1 MAGQGVERMSIFGS
15 GQESRGLRQRAMQ
28 RIIRARYILG
38 AAAFLTALV
47 LNSGVSWWLS
57 FAILMLLLLGVVA
70 LSASIPRS
78 DDTNRAQPVS
88 DPAIF
93 RLSGQQLAAQL
104 PDPLIIFD
112 HEGTILYVNP
122 AANGAFGPLARGGT
136 LLLHFRA
143 PEMQTLVQSVM
154 SDAQAGSID
163 YSERVPVE
171 RWYRATVLRLDQGG
185 SDRQYLLSFR
195 DLTEAHRLERM
206 RSDFIANASHELR
219 TPLASL
225 SGFIETLR
233 GPARND
239 AVARDNFLE
248 IMQKQAERMARL
260 IDDLLSLSRIEMK
273 AHIAVKDQVDL
284 TIVLNH
290 VVDTLRPLAT
300 HLDIEIERH
309 IDPGPVMVLGD
320 RDELTQVFQ
329 NLLENACKY
338 GQSGKKVV
346 VELKNNGEGIKAT
359 IQDFGPGIPEEHIPR
374 LTERFY
380 RVNIETSR
388 AQKGTGL
395 GLAIVKHILTRH
407 RARLVVRSR
416 VGEGS
421 SFTVAFGPQK
431 AKA

>member
-1 MAGQGVERMSIFGS
+1 MSTWWEEGRGRRQKVVERLI
-15 GQESRGLRQRAMQ
+15 Q
-28 RIIRARYILG
+28 ARFVLA
-38 AAAFLTALV
+38 AAAFITALV
-47 LNSGVSWWLS
+47 LSSEASGWLS
-57 FAILMLLLLGVVA
+57 FGIMMLVLFAVAA
-70 LSASIPRS
+70 LSATLPRADYPDVVS
-78 DDTNRAQPVS
+78 PVS

-93 RLSGQQLAAQL
+93 NLSGQQLAGQL
-104 PDPLIIFD
+104 PDPLIVFD

-122 AANGAFGPLARGGT
+122 AANTAFGPLARGGT
-136 LLLHFRA
+136 LLMHFRA
-143 PEMQTLVQSVM
+143 PEMQSLVQSVM
-154 SDAQAGSID
+154 ADAMARSVD

-171 RWYRATVLRLDQGG
+171 RWYRATILLLDQVRGQ
-185 SDRQYLLSFR
+185 DRQYLLSFR
-195 DLTEAHRLERM
+195 DQTEAHRLERM

-225 SGFIETLR
+225 TGFIETLR

-284 TIVLNH
+284 TAVINH
-290 VVDTLRPLAT
+290 VADSLRPLADD
-300 HLDIEIERH
+300 LGVEIERK
-309 IDPGPVMVLGD
+309 IDPGPVNVLGD

-329 NLLENACKY
+329 NLVENACKY
-338 GQSGKKVV
+338 GQSGKRII
-346 VELKNNGEGIKAT
+346 VELKRNGDDIKAT
-359 IQDFGPGIPEEHIPR
+359 VQDFGPGIPDEHIPR

-380 RVNIETSR
+380 RINLETSR

-421 SFTVAFGPQK
+421 SFTVVFAPQR
-431 AKA
+431 A

>member
-1 MAGQGVERMSIFGS
+1 VERLI
-15 GQESRGLRQRAMQ
+15 Q
-28 RIIRARYILG
+28 ARFVLG
-38 AAAFLTALV
+38 VAAFITALV
-47 LNSGVSWWLS
+47 LNSGASWWLS
-57 FAILMLLLLGVVA
+57 FSILMLVLLAVVM
-70 LSASIPRS
+70 LSAAFPRTMARQT
-78 DDTNRAQPVS
+78 DTNIH

-93 RLSGQQLAAQL
+93 SLSGQQLAAQL

-122 AANGAFGPLARGGT
+122 AANNAFPPLARGGA
-136 LLLHFRA
+136 LLMHFRA
-143 PEMQTLVQSVM
+143 PEMQTLVQSVVA
-154 SDAQAGSID
+154 DAMARSVD
-163 YSERVPVE
+163 YFERVPVE
-171 RWYRATVLRLDQGG
+171 RWYRATVLLLDQAGG
-185 SDRQYLLSFR
+185 ADRQYLLSFR
-195 DLTEAHRLERM
+195 DQTEAHRLERM

-239 AVARDNFLE
+239 EAARDNFLQ

-284 TIVLNH
+284 AVVLNH
-290 VVDTLRPLAT
+290 VADSLSPLAAE
-300 HLDIEIERH
+300 LGVEFERN
-309 IDPGPVMVLGD
+309 IDAGPINVLGD

-338 GQSGKKVV
+338 GQSGKKIII
-346 VELKNNGEGIKAT
+346 ELKREGGAIKAT
-359 IQDFGPGIPEEHIPR
+359 IQDFGPGIPDEHIPR

-380 RVNIETSR
+380 RVSLETSR

-407 RARLVVRSR
+407 RARLIVRSK

-421 SFTVAFGPQK
+421 SFTVAF
-431 AKA
+431 

>member
-1 MAGQGVERMSIFGS
+1 MRIWRLESRALWRRAVERLI
-15 GQESRGLRQRAMQ
+15 Q
-28 RIIRARYILG
+28 ARFVLG
-38 AAAFLTALV
+38 VAAFITALV
-47 LNSGVSWWLS
+47 LSSGASWWLS
-57 FAILMLLLLGVVA
+57 FSILMLVLLAVVM
-70 LSASIPRS
+70 LSATLPRTMS
-78 DDTNRAQPVS
+78 RHTDANIN

-93 RLSGQQLAAQL
+93 SLSGQQLAAQL

-122 AANGAFGPLARGGT
+122 AANGAFPPLARGGP
-136 LLLHFRA
+136 LLMHFRA
-143 PEMQTLVQSVM
+143 PEMQALVQSVVA
-154 SDAQAGSID
+154 DATARSVD
-163 YSERVPVE
+163 YFERVPVE
-171 RWYRATVLRLDQGG
+171 RWYRATVLLLDQAGG
-185 SDRQYLLSFR
+185 GADRQYLLSFR
-195 DLTEAHRLERM
+195 DQTEAHRLERM

-239 AVARDNFLE
+239 EAARDNFLQ

-284 TIVLNH
+284 AVVLNH
-290 VVDTLRPLAT
+290 VADSLSPLAAD
-300 HLDIEIERH
+300 LGVEFERN
-309 IDPGPVMVLGD
+309 IDPGPVNVLGD

-338 GQSGKKVV
+338 GQSGKKIII
-346 VELKNNGEGIKAT
+346 ELKRDGGAIKAT
-359 IQDFGPGIPEEHIPR
+359 VQDFGPGIPDEHIPR

-380 RVNIETSR
+380 RVSLETSR

-407 RARLVVRSR
+407 RARLIVRSK

-421 SFTVAFGPQK
+421 SFTVVF
-431 AKA
+431 

>member
-1 MAGQGVERMSIFGS
+1 VERLI
-15 GQESRGLRQRAMQ
+15 Q
-28 RIIRARYILG
+28 ARFVLG
-38 AAAFLTALV
+38 VAAFITALV
-47 LNSGVSWWLS
+47 LSSGASWWLS
-57 FAILMLLLLGVVA
+57 FGILMLVFLAVVM
-70 LSASIPRS
+70 LSAALPRNTARHP
-78 DDTNRAQPVS
+78 DTNIN

-93 RLSGQQLAAQL
+93 SLSGQQLAAQL

-122 AANGAFGPLARGGT
+122 AANGAFPPLARGGA
-136 LLLHFRA
+136 LLMHFRA
-143 PEMQTLVQSVM
+143 PEMQTLVQSVVA
-154 SDAQAGSID
+154 DAMARSVD
-163 YSERVPVE
+163 YFERVPVE
-171 RWYRATVLRLDQGG
+171 RWYRATVLLLDQAGG
-185 SDRQYLLSFR
+185 ADRQYLLSFR
-195 DLTEAHRLERM
+195 DQTEAHRLERM

-239 AVARDNFLE
+239 EAARDNFLQ

-284 TIVLNH
+284 AVVLNH
-290 VVDTLRPLAT
+290 VADSLSPLAAE
-300 HLDIEIERH
+300 LGVEFERN
-309 IDPGPVMVLGD
+309 IDAGPINVLGD

-338 GQSGKKVV
+338 GQSGKKIII
-346 VELKNNGEGIKAT
+346 ELKRDGGSIKAT
-359 IQDFGPGIPEEHIPR
+359 IQDFGPGIPDEHIPR

-380 RVNIETSR
+380 RVSLETSR

-407 RARLVVRSR
+407 RARLIVRSK

-421 SFTVAFGPQK
+421 SFTVVF
-431 AKA
+431 

>member
-1 MAGQGVERMSIFGS
+1 MSIFGS

>member
-1 MAGQGVERMSIFGS
+1 MSIFGS

-78 DDTNRAQPVS
+78 DDTNPAQPVS

-346 VELKNNGEGIKAT
+346 VELKNNGEAIKAT

>member
-1 MAGQGVERMSIFGS
+1 MSIFGS

-78 DDTNRAQPVS
+78 DDTTRAQPVS

>member
-1 MAGQGVERMSIFGS
+1 MRIWRLESRTLWRRAVERLI
-15 GQESRGLRQRAMQ
+15 Q
-28 RIIRARYILG
+28 ARFVLG
-38 AAAFLTALV
+38 VAAFITALV
-47 LNSGVSWWLS
+47 LSSGASWWLS
-57 FAILMLLLLGVVA
+57 FGILMLVFLAVVM
-70 LSASIPRS
+70 LSAALPRNTARHT
-78 DDTNRAQPVS
+78 DPNIH

-93 RLSGQQLAAQL
+93 SLSGQQLAAQL

-122 AANGAFGPLARGGT
+122 AANGAFPPLARGGA
-136 LLLHFRA
+136 LLMHFRA
-143 PEMQTLVQSVM
+143 PEMQTLVQSVVA
-154 SDAQAGSID
+154 DAMARSVD
-163 YSERVPVE
+163 YFERVPVE
-171 RWYRATVLRLDQGG
+171 RWYRATVLLLDQAGG
-185 SDRQYLLSFR
+185 ADRQYLLSFR
-195 DLTEAHRLERM
+195 DQTEAHRLERM

-239 AVARDNFLE
+239 EAARDNFLQ

-284 TIVLNH
+284 AVVLNH
-290 VVDTLRPLAT
+290 VADSLSPLAAE
-300 HLDIEIERH
+300 LGVEFERN
-309 IDPGPVMVLGD
+309 IDAGPINVLGD

-338 GQSGKKVV
+338 GQSGKKIII
-346 VELKNNGEGIKAT
+346 ELKRDGGSIKAT
-359 IQDFGPGIPEEHIPR
+359 MQDFGPGIPDEHIPR

-380 RVNIETSR
+380 RVSLETSR

-407 RARLVVRSR
+407 RARLIVRSK

-421 SFTVAFGPQK
+421 SFTVVF
-431 AKA
+431 

>member
-1 MAGQGVERMSIFGS
+1 LIQARFVLGV
-15 GQESRGLRQRAMQ
+15 
-28 RIIRARYILG
+28 
-38 AAAFLTALV
+38 AAFITALV
-47 LNSGVSWWLS
+47 LNSGASWWLS
-57 FAILMLLLLGVVA
+57 FSILMLVLLAVVM
-70 LSASIPRS
+70 LSAAFPRTMARQT
-78 DDTNRAQPVS
+78 DTNIH

-93 RLSGQQLAAQL
+93 SLSGQQLAAQL

-122 AANGAFGPLARGGT
+122 AANNAFPPLARGGA
-136 LLLHFRA
+136 LLMHFRA
-143 PEMQTLVQSVM
+143 PEMQTLVQSVVA
-154 SDAQAGSID
+154 DAMARSVD
-163 YSERVPVE
+163 YFERVPVE
-171 RWYRATVLRLDQGG
+171 RWYRATVLLLDQAGG
-185 SDRQYLLSFR
+185 ADRQYLLSFR
-195 DLTEAHRLERM
+195 DQTEAHRLERM

-239 AVARDNFLE
+239 EAARDNFLQ

-284 TIVLNH
+284 AVVLNH
-290 VVDTLRPLAT
+290 VADSLSPLAAE
-300 HLDIEIERH
+300 LGVEFERN
-309 IDPGPVMVLGD
+309 IDAGPINVLGD

-338 GQSGKKVV
+338 GQSGKKIII
-346 VELKNNGEGIKAT
+346 ELKRDGGSIKAT
-359 IQDFGPGIPEEHIPR
+359 MQDFGPGIPDEHIPR

-380 RVNIETSR
+380 RVSLETSR

-407 RARLVVRSR
+407 RARLIVRSK

-421 SFTVAFGPQK
+421 SFTVVF
-431 AKA
+431 

>member
-1 MAGQGVERMSIFGS
+1 MSIWGQDGS
-15 GQESRGLRQRAMQ
+15 GLRRRALE
-28 RIIRARYILG
+28 RIIRSRFILA
-38 AAAFLTALV
+38 AAAFIIALI
-47 LNSGVSWWLS
+47 LGVSESWWLS
-57 FAILMLLLLGVVA
+57 FAVLMLVLVIVVVVSAA
-70 LSASIPRS
+70 LPRPEK
-78 DDTNRAQPVS
+78 PVTADPG

-93 RLSGQQLAAQL
+93 HLSGQQLAAQL

-122 AANGAFGPLARGGT
+122 AAGGAFRSVERGGV
-136 LLLHFRA
+136 LMLHFRA
-143 PEMQTLVQSVM
+143 PEMQSLVHSVM
-154 SDAQAGSID
+154 ADGVARSVD
-163 YSERVPVE
+163 YFERVPVE
-171 RWYRATVLRLDQGG
+171 RWYSATVLLLDQARAG
-185 SDRQYLLSFR
+185 DRQYLLSFR
-195 DLTEAHRLERM
+195 DQTEARRLERM

-233 GPARND
+233 GPARKD
-239 AVARDNFLE
+239 EAARDNFLE

-284 TIVLNH
+284 AAVLNH
-290 VVDTLRPLAT
+290 VADSLRPVAADLGIT
-300 HLDIEIERH
+300 IERD
-309 IDPGPVMVLGD
+309 IDPGPVNVLGD

-338 GQSGKKVV
+338 GQSGKRVIL
-346 VELKNNGEGIKAT
+346 ELKQAGDVTKVT
-359 IQDFGPGIPEEHIPR
+359 VQDFGPGIPDEHIPR

-380 RVNIETSR
+380 RIDVETSR

-407 RARLVVRSR
+407 RARLVIRSQ

-421 SFTVAFGPQK
+421 SFTVVFGPQK
-431 AKA
+431 V

>member
-1 MAGQGVERMSIFGS
+1 MSIFGS

-57 FAILMLLLLGVVA
+57 FAILMVLLLGVVA

-300 HLDIEIERH
+300 NLDIEIERH

-338 GQSGKKVV
+338 GQSGKTVV

>member
-1 MAGQGVERMSIFGS
+1 MRIWRLESRTLWRRAVERLI
-15 GQESRGLRQRAMQ
+15 Q
-28 RIIRARYILG
+28 ARFVLG
-38 AAAFLTALV
+38 VAAFITALV
-47 LNSGVSWWLS
+47 LSSGASWWLS
-57 FAILMLLLLGVVA
+57 FGILMLVFLAVVM
-70 LSASIPRS
+70 LSAALPRNTARHI
-78 DDTNRAQPVS
+78 DMNIN

-93 RLSGQQLAAQL
+93 SLSGQQLAAQL

-122 AANGAFGPLARGGT
+122 AANGAFPPLARGGA
-136 LLLHFRA
+136 LLMHFRA
-143 PEMQTLVQSVM
+143 PEMQTLVQSVVA
-154 SDAQAGSID
+154 DAMARSVD
-163 YSERVPVE
+163 YFERVPVE
-171 RWYRATVLRLDQGG
+171 RWYRATVLLLDQAGG
-185 SDRQYLLSFR
+185 ADRQYLLSFR
-195 DLTEAHRLERM
+195 DQTEAHRLERM

-239 AVARDNFLE
+239 EAARDNFLQ

-284 TIVLNH
+284 AVVLNH
-290 VVDTLRPLAT
+290 VADSLSPLAAE
-300 HLDIEIERH
+300 LGVEFERN
-309 IDPGPVMVLGD
+309 IDAGPINVLGD

-338 GQSGKKVV
+338 GQSGKKIII
-346 VELKNNGEGIKAT
+346 ELKRDGGSIKAT
-359 IQDFGPGIPEEHIPR
+359 IQDFGPGIPDEHIPR

-380 RVNIETSR
+380 RVSLETSR

-407 RARLVVRSR
+407 RARLTVRSK

-421 SFTVAFGPQK
+421 SFTVVF
-431 AKA
+431 

>member
-1 MAGQGVERMSIFGS
+1 MSILGS
-15 GQESRGLRQRAMQ
+15 GQEGRSLRQRALQ
-28 RIIRARYILG
+28 RIIRARYVLG

-47 LNSGVSWWLS
+47 LNSGASWWLS
-57 FAILMLLLLGVVA
+57 FVILMLLLLGVVA
-70 LSASIPRS
+70 LSASIPRM
-78 DDTNRAQPVS
+78 DDGNAVQPIS

-122 AANGAFGPLARGGT
+122 AANAAFGPLARGGT

-154 SDAQAGSID
+154 ADAQAGSID

-185 SDRQYLLSFR
+185 PDRQYLLSFR

-248 IMQKQAERMARL
+248 IMHKQAERMARL

-273 AHIAVKDQVDL
+273 AHIVVKDQVDL
-284 TIVLNH
+284 TTVLNH
-290 VVDTLRPLAT
+290 VVDSLRPLAAD
-300 HLDIEIERH
+300 LDIEIERN

-338 GQSGKKVV
+338 GQSGKKVI

-359 IQDFGPGIPEEHIPR
+359 VQDFGPGIPEEHIPR

-421 SFTVAFGPQK
+421 SFTVAFGSQK
-431 AKA
+431 TRI

>member
-1 MAGQGVERMSIFGS
+1 MSIWGQEGS
-15 GQESRGLRQRAMQ
+15 GLRRRALE
-28 RIIRARYILG
+28 RVIRARYTLG

-47 LNSGVSWWLS
+47 LNSGASSWLS
-57 FAILMLLLLGVVA
+57 FAVLMFVLLAVVI
-70 LSASIPRS
+70 LSASLPRG
-78 DDTNRAQPVS
+78 DNRKTVAQAS
-88 DPAIF
+88 HTAIF
-93 RLSGQQLAAQL
+93 RLSGQQLAEQL
-104 PDPLIIFD
+104 PDPLIIFNHD
-112 HEGTILYVNP
+112 GTILYANP
-122 AANGAFGPLARGGT
+122 AAEGAFGSLTSGGT
-136 LLLHFRA
+136 LLMHFRA
-143 PEMQTLVQSVM
+143 PEMQALVQSVM
-154 SDAQAGSID
+154 TDTIARSID

-171 RWYRATVLRLDQGG
+171 RWYRATVLLLDQTGG
-185 SDRQYLLSFR
+185 EDRQYLLSFR

-206 RSDFIANASHELR
+206 RSDFVANASHELR

-239 AVARDNFLE
+239 GAARDNFLE

-284 TIVLNH
+284 TTVLNH
-290 VVDTLRPLAT
+290 VADSMRPLAAG
-300 HLDIEIERH
+300 LGVVIEQDIA
-309 IDPGPVMVLGD
+309 PGPIKVLGD

-329 NLLENACKY
+329 NLVENACKY
-338 GQSGKKVV
+338 GQSGKRIIID
-346 VELKNNGEGIKAT
+346 LKQNSDGVRAT
-359 IQDFGPGIPEEHIPR
+359 VQDFGPGIPDEHIPR

-380 RVNIETSR
+380 RVDVETSR

-407 RARLVVRSR
+407 RARLIVRSR

-421 SFTVAFGPQK
+421 SFTVVFGPQRT
-431 AKA
+431 

>member
-1 MAGQGVERMSIFGS
+1 MSIWRLEG
-15 GQESRGLRQRAMQ
+15 RTLRQRAVERLIQ
-28 RIIRARYILG
+28 ARFVLG
-38 AAAFLTALV
+38 AAAFITALV
-47 LNSGVSWWLS
+47 LSSGASWWLS
-57 FAILMLLLLGVVA
+57 FIILMFVLLAVVM
-70 LSASIPRS
+70 LSAALPR
-78 DDTNRAQPVS
+78 TNYTQADALMN

-122 AANGAFGPLARGGT
+122 AASGAFRPLARGGA
-136 LLLHFRA
+136 LLMHFRA

-154 SDAQAGSID
+154 ADAIARSVD
-163 YSERVPVE
+163 YFERVPVE
-171 RWYRATVLRLDQGG
+171 RWYRATVLLLDQTGG
-185 SDRQYLLSFR
+185 HDRQYLLSFR
-195 DLTEAHRLERM
+195 DQTEAHRLERM

-239 AVARDNFLE
+239 EAARDNFLE

-284 TIVLNH
+284 TVVLNH
-290 VVDTLRPLAT
+290 VADSLRPLAAD
-300 HLDIEIERH
+300 LGVEIERD
-309 IDPGPVMVLGD
+309 IDPGPVNVLGD

-329 NLLENACKY
+329 NLVENACKY
-338 GQSGKKVV
+338 GQPGKRII
-346 VELKNNGEGIKAT
+346 VELKRDGESIKAT
-359 IQDFGPGIPEEHIPR
+359 VQDFGPGIPDEHIPR

-380 RVNIETSR
+380 RVSLETSR

-407 RARLVVRSR
+407 RARLVVRSK

-421 SFTVAFGPQK
+421 SFTVVFGPQK
-431 AKA
+431 G

>member
-1 MAGQGVERMSIFGS
+1 MSIFGS

-57 FAILMLLLLGVVA
+57 FAILMVLLLGVVA

-78 DDTNRAQPVS
+78 DDTNPAQPVS

>member
-1 MAGQGVERMSIFGS
+1 MRMWRLESRTLWRRAVERLI
-15 GQESRGLRQRAMQ
+15 Q
-28 RIIRARYILG
+28 ARFVLG
-38 AAAFLTALV
+38 VAAFITALV
-47 LNSGVSWWLS
+47 LSSGASWWLS
-57 FAILMLLLLGVVA
+57 FGILMLVFLAVVM
-70 LSASIPRS
+70 LSAALPRNTARHT
-78 DDTNRAQPVS
+78 DTNIH

-93 RLSGQQLAAQL
+93 SLSGQQLAAQL

-122 AANGAFGPLARGGT
+122 AANGAFPPLARGGA
-136 LLLHFRA
+136 LLMHFRA
-143 PEMQTLVQSVM
+143 PEMQTLVQSVVA
-154 SDAQAGSID
+154 DAMARSVD
-163 YSERVPVE
+163 YFERVPVE
-171 RWYRATVLRLDQGG
+171 RWYRATVLLLDQAGG
-185 SDRQYLLSFR
+185 ADRQYLLSFR
-195 DLTEAHRLERM
+195 DQTEAHRLERM

-239 AVARDNFLE
+239 EAARDNFLQ

-284 TIVLNH
+284 AVVLNH
-290 VVDTLRPLAT
+290 VADSLSPLAAE
-300 HLDIEIERH
+300 LGVEFERN
-309 IDPGPVMVLGD
+309 IDTGPINVLGD

-338 GQSGKKVV
+338 GQSGKKIII
-346 VELKNNGEGIKAT
+346 ELKREDGAIKAT
-359 IQDFGPGIPEEHIPR
+359 IQDFGPGIPDEHIPR

-380 RVNIETSR
+380 RVSLETSR

-407 RARLVVRSR
+407 RARLIVRSK

-421 SFTVAFGPQK
+421 SFTVVF
-431 AKA
+431 

>member
-1 MAGQGVERMSIFGS
+1 MSIFGS

-47 LNSGVSWWLS
+47 LNSGVSLWLS

-78 DDTNRAQPVS
+78 DDTNRAQPDS
-88 DPAIF
+88 DPAVF

-300 HLDIEIERH
+300 NLDIEIERH